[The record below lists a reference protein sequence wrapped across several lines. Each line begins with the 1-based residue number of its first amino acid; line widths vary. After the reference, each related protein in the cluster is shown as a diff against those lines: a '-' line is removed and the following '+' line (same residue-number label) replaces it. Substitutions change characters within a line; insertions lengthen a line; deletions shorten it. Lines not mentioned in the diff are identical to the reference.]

1 MRHRIK
7 TLTGLLGGLLLVLTA
22 VATAVGYAGEVTATV
37 EASGPAGLQACNTP
51 ITITARTEDISGDPI
66 DGQPVDWSFVSGN
79 VAGDTILDTTT
90 TSNGSGI
97 ATTQVQ
103 FACSARSVTIQA
115 LADDVSGTLV
125 IALSGDGLPRT
136 DTAPGSSLPAMA
148 LAAFAVLIGSGTI
161 LRRFAAD
168 RR

>member
-7 TLTGLLGGLLLVLTA
+7 ILTGLLGGLLLVLTA
-22 VATAVGYAGEVTATV
+22 VATAVGYAGEVTATIEV
-37 EASGPAGLQACNTP
+37 SGPAGLQACNTP
-51 ITITARTEDISGDPI
+51 ITLTARAEDIDGDPI
-66 DGQPVDWSFVSGN
+66 EGQPVEWSFVSGN
-79 VAGDTILDTTT
+79 VSGDTILDTMTVT
-90 TSNGSGI
+90 NSSGI
-97 ATTQVQ
+97 ATTQVR
-103 FACSARSVTIQA
+103 FACSVRSVTIQA
-115 LADDVSGTLV
+115 LADDASGTVV
-125 IALSGDGLPRT
+125 IALSGKGLPGT